1 MLEVQ
6 HHSVLGVLALDEEVV
21 QLTPDHSAD
30 DRPHLLPVC
39 FKAEALIPPSCRTRA
54 GLEAISTEIV

>member
-30 DRPHLLPVC
+30 DQAPSSPCLLQ
-39 FKAEALIPPSCRTRA
+39 S
-54 GLEAISTEIV
+54 